1 MMAAVPGL
9 IAKGGAEGVHVIA
22 APGVGAVAVKIDDG
36 AGRASTPVALRAI
49 TQIGGL
55 AIPEESKP
63 EIDALLGPEVHG
75 GEQPVGRLRT
85 LL

>member
-1 MMAAVPGL
+1 MMTAVPGL
-9 IAKGGAEGVHVIA
+9 LAKGGAEGVHVIA

-49 TQIGGL
+49 TQISGL
-55 AIPEESKP
+55 EIPEEAKP
-63 EIDALLGPEVHG
+63 EVDALLAPEIRG
-75 GEQPVGRLRT
+75 GSQPVGRLRT